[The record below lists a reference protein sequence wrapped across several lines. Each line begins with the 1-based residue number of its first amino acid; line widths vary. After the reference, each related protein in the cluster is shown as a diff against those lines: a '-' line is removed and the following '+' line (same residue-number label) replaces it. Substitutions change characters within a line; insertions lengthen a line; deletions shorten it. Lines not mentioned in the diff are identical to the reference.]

1 MLFLFISQYLLSVTT
16 ATSVLWLCET
26 PQGPA
31 QEWSILTSSEKFCHK
46 KFSEFCWRVWWE
58 GLTGG
63 NESVPGGGQIIIIVI
78 VQFNWQKDPVKS
90 SRKWHKIWQIL
101 QNIHSFIIWCWNS
114 LKMKHIKYVE
124 IYVSFC
130 KCQFPLISSSKSQIL
145 YPRTL
150 IKLSSNQT

>member
-1 MLFLFISQYLLSVTT
+1 MLFLFISQYLLSVTK

-90 SRKWHKIWQIL
+90 SRKWHKYDKYYKIF
-101 QNIHSFIIWCWNS
+101 IHSLSDAEILWKWN
-114 LKMKHIKYVE
+114 M
-124 IYVSFC
+124 
-130 KCQFPLISSSKSQIL
+130 SSMLRYMCPFANVNSH
-145 YPRTL
+145 
-150 IKLSSNQT
+150 